1 MPVLQ
6 PVRFQ
11 LFIPRVRRA
20 IVRFRDNRCPIRFIP
35 FGAIKKNPILQ
46 LLKADIMQLQK
57 ALIYA
62 IIFIIFLLGVYEM
75 KSGNVR
81 DFAFYK
87 NSTEPIYIV
96 VPGDWLIFGAIG
108 LFIIISHTFN
118 KIKN

>member
-1 MPVLQ
+1 LEIQ
-6 PVRFQ
+6 PRGCQFYTPLSLNSLSCTDRPT
-11 LFIPRVRRA
+11 LFESGHGVS
-20 IVRFRDNRCPIRFIP
+20 
-35 FGAIKKNPILQ
+35 AIKKILILQ
-46 LLKADIMQLQK
+46 PLKANIMQLQK
-57 ALIYA
+57 AFIYI
-62 IIFIIFLLGVYEM
+62 IIFIIFLLGVYEI

-108 LFIIISHTFN
+108 LFIIISHTFS